1 MNISRITKIV
11 SLLLILTLSGFTIAV
26 VSALRHLNQAF
37 STVEYFGQQQNGF
50 YLQVSQPIFA
60 YLATGDAT
68 LLTAIDHNVRQ
79 TVNDVEAN
87 PTVAAHLKAP
97 LLDLLRKVQESVI
110 AELAAAGKLAD
121 PQLLLVNNEQQLAG
135 HLQTLLDYA
144 ERAPAEYHAKQLYWV
159 TLGQAQTALL
169 SLSRARQSYFASRG
183 NGSPDNVRHYLQQL
197 IAVTERIQ
205 RLPLLGLLKPQ
216 AVDEADFGLA
226 LAGTERPAEDIA
238 VEPAAEIAALAKRY
252 DKELANAS
260 QLIVQKRAGQDQAEQ
275 QMRTLQQRLDGLR
288 GEISAEYQAYERVLY
303 GIVGLCTAV
312 LVAISGLM
320 IYLKRH
326 LAEVIGY
333 ISGHVDRLANG
344 NLSGSVDLSS
354 RIAEI
359 NLLKDSLLKLHD
371 YFERLIRNINQES
384 SELNRHGQNILQV
397 AASLETIIADQRLA
411 TENGARQMTELHR
424 SFASVAD
431 HAAHS
436 QSVTASARD
445 LIDRGLST
453 MQHTREQIDTL
464 DRCNEAT
471 GRALE
476 RLQRDA
482 AGIGNVLD
490 VIQGFNEQINLL
502 ALNAAIE
509 AARAGQHGRGFA
521 VVADEVRK
529 LAAQTA
535 VSAGQIRTLV
545 EKLNAATADTVGLM
559 DGQQSAAKNTAAA
572 VEQVGQ
578 VFAGIKDSVASLLQQ
593 SRIIAE
599 TSLQQSQ
606 ASERIATS
614 FNQTAELARQTSRE
628 AQNNKASASAITGIN
643 RNLRDLIAQF
653 SIG

>member
-1 MNISRITKIV
+1 
-11 SLLLILTLSGFTIAV
+11 
-26 VSALRHLNQAF
+26 
-37 STVEYFGQQQNGF
+37 
-50 YLQVSQPIFA
+50 
-60 YLATGDAT
+60 
-68 LLTAIDHNVRQ
+68 
-79 TVNDVEAN
+79 
-87 PTVAAHLKAP
+87 
-97 LLDLLRKVQESVI
+97 
-110 AELAAAGKLAD
+110 
-121 PQLLLVNNEQQLAG
+121 LVNNEQQLAG

-144 ERAPAEYHAKQLYWV
+144 ERAPAEYTAKQLYWV
-159 TLGQAQTALL
+159 TLSQTQTALL

-197 IAVTERIQ
+197 IAATERIQ

-216 AVDEADFGLA
+216 ADNEPDFGLA
-226 LAGTERPAEDIA
+226 LAGKDRPAEDIA
-238 VEPAAEIAALAKRY
+238 VEPVAEIAALAKRY

-260 QLIVQKRAGQDQAEQ
+260 QLIAQKKAGQDQAEQ
-275 QMRTLQQRLDGLR
+275 QMHALQQRLDGLR

-303 GIVGLCTAV
+303 GIVGLCTTV

-333 ISGHVDRLANG
+333 ISGHVDRLAHG
-344 NLSGSVDLSS
+344 NLRGSVDLSS

-453 MQHTREQIDTL
+453 MQHTREQIETL
-464 DRCNEAT
+464 DRSNEAT

-578 VFAGIKDSVASLLQQ
+578 VFAGIKDSVASILQQ
-593 SRIIAE
+593 SQIIAE